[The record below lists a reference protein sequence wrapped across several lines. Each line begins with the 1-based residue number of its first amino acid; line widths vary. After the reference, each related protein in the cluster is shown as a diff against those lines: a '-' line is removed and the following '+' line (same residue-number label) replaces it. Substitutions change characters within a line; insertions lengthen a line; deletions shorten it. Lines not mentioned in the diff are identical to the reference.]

1 MRTIEEFLFDW
12 VPIILMKIKLFVCGK
27 SRIVSEIRIVDWGN
41 NRWYDKPHWSIRTT
55 LKRSQYG
62 NAESIYNPRWNVH
75 ITFKR
80 SSTNE
85 LESAFMNRWFSKKSR
100 YKNIRIVIFREQ

>member
-1 MRTIEEFLFDW
+1 MWMIEELLFDW
-12 VPIILMKIKLFVCGK
+12 VPIILMEIKLFICGK
-27 SRIVSEIRIVDWGN
+27 SRIVSEIKIIDW
-41 NRWYDKPHWSIRTT
+41 NREGWYNK
-55 LKRSQYG
+55 
-62 NAESIYNPRWNVH
+62 PRWDIH

-80 SSTNE
+80 SSTNK